1 VKILAK
7 MVTSIK
13 VDDELWREAKI
24 YCIQKGITLGE
35 LLEQLLK
42 EKLNEDIKVEATA

>member
-1 VKILAK
+1 MAK

-13 VDDELWREAKI
+13 VEDELWREAKI

-35 LLEQLLK
+35 LLDQLLQ
-42 EKLNEDIKVEATA
+42 EKLAESLKKEANN

>member
-1 VKILAK
+1 MAK

-24 YCIQKGITLGE
+24 YCIQNGITLAE
-35 LLEQLLK
+35 LLEQLLRK
-42 EKLNEDIKVEATA
+42 KLQEEARMEATA